1 MNYIILTSL
10 GGLCIF
16 FSCMH
21 LLPDK
26 PSRIWRLAMLI
37 CVLTSSCILNYSL
50 GQYYAFITIAIA
62 PFLIYHSTTLRW
74 LNLSCALF
82 GYLFTVALNYL
93 YIWLSQVY
101 FATPLEEMYQ
111 NPQFILFIALVYCFI
126 CYVCTSLLGY
136 LLNTRLKIST
146 FLINNDLNKTLF
158 VTVLLLTVFFV
169 FNFSYGDELGYSYG
183 VTAFNGILFL
193 SLFIFITIL
202 MWFLYRNIQQKQQA
216 KAMLLQYEH
225 LQTYTRELEKLYGSM
240 RSFKHDYINILSALC
255 GYIEE
260 NDMPGLKNYFYS
272 EIPPISRTFSESDTK
287 LGSLS
292 YIEILELKTL
302 LSNKIIYAMELG
314 IHVDLTI
321 SEPVRDIPISIM
333 DATRVIGIFFDNAI
347 DAALKTDEKL
357 IQVCFLYK
365 EEQLRFV
372 LRNSSESPPVPL
384 SKLNDWGVSS
394 KGDHRGI
401 GLYNAKNILTPYNNI
416 LWETEYRDSQFTQ
429 SLIILPTGRQ
439 YS

>member
-1 MNYIILTSL
+1 M
-10 GGLCIF
+10 
-16 FSCMH
+16 
-21 LLPDK
+21 
-26 PSRIWRLAMLI
+26 
-37 CVLTSSCILNYSL
+37 
-50 GQYYAFITIAIA
+50 
-62 PFLIYHSTTLRW
+62 
-74 LNLSCALF
+74 
-82 GYLFTVALNYL
+82 
-93 YIWLSQVY
+93 
-101 FATPLEEMYQ
+101 
-111 NPQFILFIALVYCFI
+111 
-126 CYVCTSLLGY
+126 
-136 LLNTRLKIST
+136 
-146 FLINNDLNKTLF
+146 
-158 VTVLLLTVFFV
+158 
-169 FNFSYGDELGYSYG
+169 GYSYG

-193 SLFIFITIL
+193 SFFIFITIL
-202 MWFLYRNIQQKQQA
+202 MWFLYRTIQQKQQA

-255 GYIEE
+255 GYIEG

-272 EIPPISRTFSESDTK
+272 EILPISWTFSESDTK

-333 DATRVIGIFFDNAI
+333 DVTRVIGIFFDNAI

-372 LRNSSESPPVPL
+372 LRNSSESPSVPL